1 MTLLNE
7 GYTPQ
12 DFEDKPVKVDEI
24 SKVDEAVDA
33 ESPTVTQAE
42 AHPDIRQNVE
52 GVVSEPSVEL
62 PIVDVQPEQ
71 DGIVDV
77 ESEEFTEIEQEEI
90 LEQEQDVI
98 EADAESQVDAES
110 QDVESVEE
118 VVEKVTK
125 PKKTRKSKN
134 K

>member
-7 GYTPQ
+7 GYSPQ
-12 DFEDKPVKVDEI
+12 DFEAHPDIRQNVEGDKPVDLGTIEDN
-24 SKVDEAVDA
+24 S
-33 ESPTVTQAE
+33 SVTQAE

-62 PIVDVQPEQ
+62 PIVDVQPE
-71 DGIVDV
+71 
-77 ESEEFTEIEQEEI
+77 EEFTEIEQEEI

-98 EADAESQVDAES
+98 EADDES